1 MHVSLLLFVIGSLQA
16 INLPALCDK
25 LEQSSFTIAS
35 EKLKIQDKKF
45 DLQKS
50 FGGLFSAS
58 LNRKS
63 PSDDADANTTS
74 SGASLKIDLS
84 LSNLSAINASSLALS
99 AQEATFNNQDQKT
112 LLDTATTYLDLV
124 IHLKK
129 HKSLL
134 FQEKISQQYYK
145 KSQAEFDEK
154 IITKA
159 TLLSWESNA
168 AQAKVKV
175 LDNEFKI
182 ADNLKTLYQ
191 QTGVRISSI
200 NTFSNRNP
208 IKITRKIGKQIPPY
222 ITAKKLEHASKSATA
237 ETSSLK
243 MAFPTIEIDTRLPHM
258 HQLTLALDFSGKN
271 YADLMKAENGA
282 KTARI
287 DYLKAIRDNTGEIAN
302 RRQKLTTA
310 KVKITAAVLGYES
323 ALARYQASKAEY
335 EAGKINQLTLYDS
348 IKNVTDRR
356 VDLIKA
362 QAEALKHHLH
372 LQYENGSLDMNSIMR
387 INEQMRSSE
396 KIPNIILSEYE

>member
-1 MHVSLLLFVIGSLQA
+1 M
-16 INLPALCDK
+16 
-25 LEQSSFTIAS
+25 
-35 EKLKIQDKKF
+35 
-45 DLQKS
+45 
-50 FGGLFSAS
+50 
-58 LNRKS
+58 
-63 PSDDADANTTS
+63 
-74 SGASLKIDLS
+74 
-84 LSNLSAINASSLALS
+84 ALS
-99 AQEATFNNQDQKT
+99 AQRASFNNQDQKT

-159 TLLSWESNA
+159 TLLSWKSNA

-208 IKITRKIGKQIPPY
+208 VKITRKIGKQTPPY
-222 ITAKKLEHASKSATA
+222 ITAK
-237 ETSSLK
+237 SLS
-243 MAFPTIEIDTRLPHM
+243 MPQICQCRNFRSQTAFPTIEIDTRLPHM

-271 YADLMKAENGA
+271 YADMMKAENGA

-287 DYLKAIRDNTGEIAN
+287 NYLKAIRDNTGEIAN

-310 KVKITAAVLGYES
+310 KVKITAGVLGYES

-335 EAGKINQLTLYDS
+335 EAGKINQLALYDS

-372 LQYENGSLDMNSIMR
+372 LQYENGTLDELSHVSI
-387 INEQMRSSE
+387 SKCAE
-396 KIPNIILSEYE
+396 KNTIILSEYE